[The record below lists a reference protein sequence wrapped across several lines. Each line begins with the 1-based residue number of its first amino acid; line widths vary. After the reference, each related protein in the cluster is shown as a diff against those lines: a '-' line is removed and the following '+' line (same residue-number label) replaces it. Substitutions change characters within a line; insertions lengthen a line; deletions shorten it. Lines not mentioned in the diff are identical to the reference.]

1 MPRITQIKTNFT
13 AGEVSRRLLGRGDL
27 RAYDNGALALR
38 NLFIHPTG
46 GVTRRSGL
54 AFVDAARGAGRLVAF
69 EFNTEQTYLLV
80 FSDGKIDVYEDDARV
95 ATVDAPWTAAQ
106 LSQITWTQSADTLL
120 VCHPDVPPRKLTRS
134 GTSGGWSLSGWSYV
148 TDGVSGGDVVR
159 MPFYRFADP
168 AVTLAPSGTT
178 GAITVAASAAVF
190 DPRHDGCRI
199 RIQGKQLRVTG
210 VVSATQVNATVVET
224 LPNAN
229 ATTNWD
235 EQSFSPLRGWPVS
248 AAFHQDRLVIGG
260 SRDLP
265 NRLWL
270 SRSADLW
277 NFDLGTGQD
286 DEAIEFGILSDQVNA
301 IRAVFSGRHLQLF
314 TSGAEYMVS
323 GDPLTP
329 QNIQVTRQTRIGS
342 PVDRSVPPRDV
353 DGATL
358 FVSRNGKE
366 IREFLYTDTEAA
378 YQANDLALLARHLVI
393 DPCDQDYDQSRRL
406 MFVVMGDGSLGALTV
421 YRLESVTAWTRLETD
436 GVVRSVAV
444 VGDVV
449 YVLVDRAGRWSVER
463 FDDDLNLDAAL
474 VGDHDVTT
482 AVWSGLG
489 HLEGRTVAV
498 VADGTVRANATVAA
512 GKIVIDPPAR
522 HVEAGL
528 PYTHRIEP
536 LPVSLLGQG
545 GTPDP
550 VRLVSVTFRLEETAA
565 LRTDLGRGLQDLP
578 LHRTGPQ
585 PAGGV
590 PARISGDRKLRAL
603 GWRRD
608 FDRPLWLIRQD
619 APLPF
624 TLLSVT
630 TELKV
635 ND

>member
-1 MPRITQIKTNFT
+1 MPRINQIKTNFT

-27 RAYDNGALALR
+27 RAYDNGALSLR

-69 EFNTEQTYLLV
+69 EFNTEQTYLLA
-80 FSDGKIDVYEDDARV
+80 FSDGTIDVYEDDARI
-95 ATVDAPWTAAQ
+95 ATVEAPWTAAQ
-106 LSQITWTQSADTLL
+106 LPQITWTQSADTLL

-134 GTSGGWSLSGWSYV
+134 GAAAWTLTEWTYVADGERLS
-148 TDGVSGGDVVR
+148 
-159 MPFYRFADP
+159 MPFYRFGDTT
-168 AVTLAPSGTT
+168 VTLTPSGTE
-178 GAITVAASAAVF
+178 GAITVTASAAVF
-190 DPRHDGCRI
+190 DPKHDGCRI

-210 VVSATQVNATVVET
+210 VVSATQVNATVLET

-277 NFDLGTGQD
+277 NFDLGTGKD

-301 IRAVFSGRHLQLF
+301 IRAVFSGRHLQVF

-323 GDPLTP
+323 GDPMTP
-329 QNIQVTRQTRIGS
+329 QNIQVNRQTRIGS

-393 DPCDQDYDQSRRL
+393 KPRDQDYDQSRRL
-406 MFVVMGDGSLGALTV
+406 MFVVMEDGSLGALTV
-421 YRLESVTAWTRLETD
+421 YRLEQVTAWTRLETD
-436 GVVRSVAV
+436 GAVRSVAV
-444 VGDVV
+444 VGDEV
-449 YVLVDRAGRWSVER
+449 YVLVERGVRWSIER
-463 FDDDLNLDAAL
+463 FDDSLNLDAAL
-474 VGDHDVTT
+474 VGDHDAPT
-482 AVWSGLG
+482 AVWAGLD

-498 VADGTVRANATVAA
+498 VADGVVRANATVAA
-512 GKIVIDPPAR
+512 GKIVLDPPAR

-536 LPVSLLGQG
+536 LPVSLLGQAG
-545 GTPDP
+545 GANL
-550 VRLVSVTFRLEETAA
+550 VRLVAVTFRLEETAA
-565 LRTDLGRGLQDLP
+565 LHADLGRGVQELP
-578 LHRTGPQ
+578 LHKTGPQ

-590 PARISGDRKLRAL
+590 PARVSGDR
-603 GWRRD
+603 
-608 FDRPLWLIRQD
+608 
-619 APLPF
+619 
-624 TLLSVT
+624 
-630 TELKV
+630 
-635 ND
+635 

>member
-1 MPRITQIKTNFT
+1 MPRVTQIKTNFT

-27 RAYDNGALALR
+27 RAYDNGALSLR

-46 GVTRRSGL
+46 GITRRSGL
-54 AFVDAARGAGRLVAF
+54 AFVDGARGDGRLVAF

-106 LSQITWTQSADTLL
+106 LPQITWTQSADTLL
-120 VCHPDVPPRKLTRS
+120 VCHPDVPPRKLTR
-134 GTSGGWSLSGWSYV
+134 GGADGHWTLSDWSYG
-148 TDGVSGGDVVR
+148 TDGEKVL
-159 MPFYRFADP
+159 MPFYRFADA
-168 AVTLAPSGTT
+168 AVTLTPSGTT
-178 GAITVAASAAVF
+178 GGVMVTASAPVF
-190 DPRHDGCRI
+190 DPKHDGTRL
-199 RIQGKQLRVTG
+199 RIQGRQLRVTG
-210 VVSATQVNATVVET
+210 VVSATQVHATVVEA
-224 LPNAN
+224 LPNTN
-229 ATTNWD
+229 AATVWD
-235 EQSFSPLRGWPVS
+235 EQSFSSLRGWPVS

-277 NFDLGTGQD
+277 NFDLGTGKD

-378 YQANDLALLARHLVI
+378 YQANDLALLARHLVVN
-393 DPCDQDYDQSRRL
+393 PRDQDYDQSRRL
-406 MFVVMGDGSLGALTV
+406 MFVAMEDGSLGALTV
-421 YRLESVTAWTRLETD
+421 YRLEQVTAWTRLETD
-436 GVVRSVAV
+436 GAVRSVAV
-444 VGDVV
+444 VGDEV
-449 YVLVDRAGRWSVER
+449 YALVDRAGRWSVER

-474 VGDHDVTT
+474 VGDHDTAT
-482 AVWSGLG
+482 AVWSGLD
-489 HLEGRTVAV
+489 HLEGRTLSV
-498 VADGTVRANATVAA
+498 VADGVVRGPATVAA
-512 GKIVIDPPAR
+512 GKIVLDPPAR
-522 HVEAGL
+522 RVEAGL
-528 PYTHRIEP
+528 PYTHLVEP

-545 GTPDP
+545 AAPDP

-565 LRTDLGRGLQDLP
+565 LSADLGRGLQELP

-590 PARISGDRKLRAL
+590 PARISGDRKLRTL

-608 FDRPLWLIRQD
+608 FDRPLWRIRQD

-630 TELKV
+630 MELKV